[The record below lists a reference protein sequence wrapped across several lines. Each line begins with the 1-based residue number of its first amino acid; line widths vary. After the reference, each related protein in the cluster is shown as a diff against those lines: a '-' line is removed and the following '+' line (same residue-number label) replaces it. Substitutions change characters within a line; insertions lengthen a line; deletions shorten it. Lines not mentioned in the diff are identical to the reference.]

1 MLDHNNSIKPLTDY
15 IPKEC
20 RKSVNEYATWSTR
33 ERITSESI
41 VQKRALNAKRR
52 RERDDQVEKRAA
64 KETKREAL
72 RTLAAMKPVVEIPSA
87 RGTTALGTNAS
98 TTITTNTMNMRSVEL
113 YRAAAPIKLLADITL
128 QEHQALAEKE
138 FIAKLVRHTKVRSN
152 VTPFRQ
158 SHALLA
164 HRLAYDE
171 NGKEYMEVLPSD
183 GVWKPV
189 DILSANE
196 RVECREM
203 FGRTVGDPGENP
215 EEVLGRAQK
224 RVRTLT
230 SITND

>member
-138 FIAKLVRHTKVRSN
+138 FIAKPVRHTKVRSN
-152 VTPFRQ
+152 VTPLDSRMLCWHIDWHMMRMAQ
-158 SHALLA
+158 STWRSCRVMVYGS
-164 HRLAYDE
+164 RLIFF
-171 NGKEYMEVLPSD
+171 PQT
-183 GVWKPV
+183 
-189 DILSANE
+189 NE
-196 RVECREM
+196 WNV
-203 FGRTVGDPGENP
+203 GRCSGEP
-215 EEVLGRAQK
+215 
-224 RVRTLT
+224 
-230 SITND
+230 